1 MSRNE
6 ARRPSGLELTVL
18 LRYRGL
24 LAAHRLDLTLAMG
37 LMLASTALSLAVP
50 LAAGKLVD
58 TLGGSALVRPSGAAI
73 LTLLGLLA
81 AQLAGTFLFAVV
93 SARLGLGVVTELR
106 RRLYAHLLELPALFF
121 TGQRAGDLSSR
132 ITGDVGSIQYVLTGG
147 LVGLIR
153 ALLTLVLA
161 LILMLRIDVRL
172 SLVVLLLIPATILM
186 LEVSGRRLRR
196 LSRRMYEEMGNLSSH
211 VQEVVAGIRTLKVYN
226 AQIHE
231 LERFGGR
238 LGAYREAGNR
248 RAWLG
253 AMLESAMQF
262 SVWLC
267 LIAVVVTG
275 FTMVARGGMSNGE
288 LVAFLL
294 LVFRVAMPLSSLGN
308 LYAAAQGAVAA
319 AERIEGILAVTP
331 ERVPGAPVPP
341 PVHGAA
347 SLELQDVT
355 FSYPEAGDRPVLA
368 GVSVTI
374 APGQWV
380 GIVGPSGAGKTTLA
394 GLLLGLFPPAGGRLL
409 LDGAPYA
416 GFELATLRARMAYV
430 AQEPVLYDLSLR
442 DNIRFGLSGAADAA
456 VEAAARRAGVLDF
469 AADLPAGLD
478 TPCGERGQRLSGGQ
492 RQRVA
497 LARAFLRDPGLL
509 VLDEPTSALDAA
521 SEDRLRQTMKELMAG
536 RTAVVIS
543 HRLSLV
549 RDLPAILVLDGG
561 RIVESGDHESLMA
574 IDGLYAHLYDLQ
586 HGAENN

>member
-1 MSRNE
+1 MSRND

-50 LAAGKLVD
+50 LAAGRLVD
-58 TLGGSALVRPSGAAI
+58 ALGGPAPVRPGGAAI

-186 LEVSGRRLRR
+186 LEVSGRRLQR

-275 FTMVARGGMSNGE
+275 FTMVARGGMSHGE

-380 GIVGPSGAGKTTLA
+380 GIVGPSGAGKTTLV

-442 DNIRFGLSGAADAA
+442 DNIRFGLSGADDAA

-521 SEDRLRQTMKELMAG
+521 AEDRLRQTMKELMAG

-549 RDLPAILVLDGG
+549 RDLAAILVLDGG

-574 IDGLYAHLYDLQ
+574 IDGLYARLYGLQ
-586 HGAENN
+586 HGAEN